1 MAHFARRFQ
10 ARRLAFALVV
20 ALITLP
26 AQGAD
31 FQDIKYVD
39 LVKDPAAAKRNTGLR
54 TYLLG
59 IALVINLEYR
69 CRQSDRAILEDP
81 DKMIDTM
88 TEFSKTTWGSLYLE
102 NTSGPGGIPWPM
114 HSGVALLQIF
124 TEHGRCTR
132 YEAARPQRE

>member
-1 MAHFARRFQ
+1 M
-10 ARRLAFALVV
+10 V

-26 AQGAD
+26 AQAAD
-31 FQDIKYVD
+31 FQDITYAN
-39 LVKDPAAAKRNTGLR
+39 LVKDPSAAKRNTGLR
-54 TYLLG
+54 TYLMG
-59 IALVINLEYR
+59 IALVIKLEYL
-69 CRQSDRAILEDP
+69 CRHSDREILEDP

-124 TEHGRCTR
+124 TEHGRCTQ
-132 YEAARPQRE
+132 YEAARPQKE